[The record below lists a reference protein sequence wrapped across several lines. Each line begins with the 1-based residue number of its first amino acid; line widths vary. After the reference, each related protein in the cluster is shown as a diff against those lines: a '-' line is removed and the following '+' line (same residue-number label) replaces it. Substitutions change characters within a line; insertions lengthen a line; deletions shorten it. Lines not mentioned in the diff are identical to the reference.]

1 MGGGMLR
8 FPAGDRDQRQHAC
21 IVSKSVLTVIRQPRG
36 RDAQLMRLRP
46 CRGIKRIRPGD
57 LPDFYI
63 AANPQFQ
70 VRIVRKRNRICTRVF
85 NAVLIFDEKICAHA
99 QNIAVRRILPVIL
112 GTVEEESEQAAL
124 FIDVRCRICRIAA
137 LDGNQRQHTRVI
149 GEPVLA
155 EIFQTRGRNAH
166 LMPLHPCGGT
176 ERFRPGDLH
185 G

>member
-1 MGGGMLR
+1 MGCCVLR
-8 FPAGDRDQRQHAC
+8 FPAGDCDQGQHAC
-21 IVSKSVLTVIRQPRG
+21 IVSKPVLTIIRQPRG
-36 RDAQLMRLRP
+36 RDAHLMPLHP
-46 CRGIKRIRPGD
+46 CRGVKRIRPGD
-57 LPDFYI
+57 LPDFYV
-63 AANPQFQ
+63 AANPHA
-70 VRIVRKRNRICTRVF
+70 
-85 NAVLIFDEKICAHA
+85 AVCVISKGNGFFVCILDSVPVGNEEVCADA
-99 QNIAVRRILPVIL
+99 QNIAVRRILPVIP

-137 LDGNQRQHTRVI
+137 LDGNQRQHARVI

-155 EIFQTRGRNAH
+155 EILQTRGRNAH